1 LSDVGKKYE
10 ELAEEQ
16 PTTRI
21 YIADD
26 EAPNLMLVERTLA
39 SLRFETR
46 SFSNGAELI
55 SAVEEEGVPDLI
67 ITDVRMPVMNGFEV
81 CHKIKQDPKTQHIP
95 IVLVTGLNEMKD
107 KVRGLEEGADD
118 FIQKPFHPVE
128 LRARVLS
135 LLRLKRMHDMLEDE
149 NARLEEQVRLR
160 TLQLQEANERLLLRL
175 EEIHTANEQ
184 LEEMKVNLQSV
195 NLGLVTAL
203 EKANELND
211 TDTGNHIRRVCAY
224 SEVLARGYG
233 LPEEFCNRI
242 RLYASLHD
250 VGKVGIADSVLK
262 KPGKFTPEEFEEM
275 KRHTVLGYD
284 LLKAAKADEI
294 ACNVALCHHEK
305 FDGSGYPNGLRGES
319 IPIEARVVA
328 LADVWDAL
336 TNRRCYKD
344 AFPETR
350 AMEIIK
356 KDSGSHFDPQ
366 LVNCL
371 FESLDEFRVIR
382 DTYPDSEE

>member
-1 LSDVGKKYE
+1 MSG
-10 ELAEEQ
+10 AQ
-16 PTTRI
+16 TRI
-21 YIADD
+21 YVADD

-39 SLRFETR
+39 SFKFETVT
-46 SFSNGAELI
+46 FKDGASLLE
-55 SAVEEEGVPDLI
+55 AVEKDGKPDLI
-67 ITDVRMPVMNGFEV
+67 ITDVRMPGVNGFEV
-81 CHKIKQDPKTQHIP
+81 CKRLKANPGTRHIP
-95 IVLVTGLNEMKD
+95 IILVTGLNEMKD

-118 FIQKPFHPVE
+118 FLQKPFHPVE
-128 LRARVLS
+128 LRARAKS
-135 LLRLKRMHDMLEDE
+135 LLRLKRLHDLLENE
-149 NARLEEQVRLR
+149 NERLEEVVQAR
-160 TLQLQEANERLLLRL
+160 TIELAEANTRLSGRLKELERAHTRL
-175 EEIHTANEQ
+175 EELRTE
-184 LEEMKVNLQSV
+184 LESL

-233 LPEEFCNRI
+233 LPEDTCKRI
-242 RLYASLHD
+242 RMYASLHD

-284 LLKAAKADEI
+284 LLKAANVDEI

-305 FDGSGYPNGLRGES
+305 FDGSGYPQGLSGED

-344 AFPETR
+344 AFPEDS
-350 AMEIIK
+350 AKSIIVN
-356 KDSGSHFDPQ
+356 DSGTHFDPS
-366 LVNCL
+366 LVTIL
-371 FESLDEFRVIR
+371 LDSLEEFRRIR
-382 DTYPDSEE
+382 AEYPDEPGV

>member
-1 LSDVGKKYE
+1 MSDVGKKYE